1 MTDFYVK
8 HNTRLKLMVSI
19 WNTTLGWNGWFL
31 YETQHWIETAG
42 FHMKY
47 STDLKWAGFYMKYST
62 GLKWLASIWNTTLG
76 WNHWFS
82 YEIRHW
88 LEMAGFY
95 MKYNTEFKSLVSIW
109 NTTLGWNGW
118 FLYEIQLW
126 VEMAGFYM
134 KYNTG
139 LKLLVSIWNT
149 TLGWNRLN
157 RVYRSSRSKIF
168 CMKSVLRNFLNFTGI
183 HSLRPATLLKKRLWH
198 RFFPVNFEKILC
210 VAR

>member
-31 YETQHWIETAG
+31 YEIQHWIETAG

-109 NTTLGWNGW
+109 NTTLGC
-118 FLYEIQLW
+118 W

-134 KYNTG
+134 KYSSE
-139 LKLLVSIWNT
+139 LKWLVSIWNT
-149 TLGWNRLN
+149 TLGWN
-157 RVYRSSRSKIF
+157 
-168 CMKSVLRNFLNFTGI
+168 CWFLYEI
-183 HSLRPATLLKKRLWH
+183 QHW
-198 RFFPVNFEKILC
+198 VEID
-210 VAR
+210 